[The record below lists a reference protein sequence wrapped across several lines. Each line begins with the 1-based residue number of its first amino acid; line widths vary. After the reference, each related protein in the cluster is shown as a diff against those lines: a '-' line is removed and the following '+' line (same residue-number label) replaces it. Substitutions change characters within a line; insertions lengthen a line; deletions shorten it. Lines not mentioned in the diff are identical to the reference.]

1 MSDDILNCYS
11 SVLSECIP
19 LRSMQEIAMNDRDAN
34 KMLRTYNVAWWGGS
48 YYDVN
53 DLGHISVCPDPDVP
67 QARVDLAQL
76 VKDLQKEQGQRL
88 PALFCF
94 PQILKHRLR
103 SINAAFKRARE
114 SFGYKGGYF
123 LVYPIKVNQHRRVIE
138 SLVHSGEPLGLES
151 GSKAEMMAVLA
162 HAGMTRS
169 VIVCNGY
176 KDREYIRLALIGEKL
191 GHKVYL
197 VIEKMSEIKM
207 VLEEAERL
215 NVVPRLGVRARLASQ
230 GSGKWQASGGEK
242 SKFGLSATQVLQ
254 LVKMLREAGRLEC
267 LQLLHFHLGSQLAN
281 IRDIATGVRESAR
294 FYVELH
300 KLGVNIQCFDV
311 GGGLGVDYE
320 GTRSQSDC
328 SVNYGLNE
336 YANNVI
342 WAIGDACNEHD
353 LPHPTVITES
363 GRAVTAHHTV
373 LVSNVIGVERNEFS
387 APQPPGDDAP
397 RLLNSLWRTWQ
408 EMQEKN
414 NCRSLREWLHDS
426 QLDLQDVHTQYAH
439 GMLDLT
445 QRAWAEHLYLNICN
459 LIQQQLDV
467 CNRAHRP
474 IIDELQ
480 ERMADKLYVNFSLF
494 QSMPDAW
501 GIDQLF
507 PVLPLEGLD
516 KPPERRAV
524 LLDITCDSDGII
536 DHYIDGDGI
545 ASTLP
550 MPPYDAE
557 NPPALGFF
565 MVGAYQEILGN
576 MHNLF
581 GDTAAVSVFV
591 FPDGRVEVEQTDEGD
606 TVADMLRYVQ
616 LDPQV
621 LLTHFCDH
629 VKQTDLDET
638 LQAQF
643 LAEFEA
649 GLYGYTYL
657 EDE

>member
-1 MSDDILNCYS
+1 MSEDMPIQRP
-11 SVLSECIP
+11 SVAGDNLS
-19 LRSMQEIAMNDRDAN
+19 LRSMQEVAMNDRNAS
-34 KMLRTYNVAWWGGS
+34 KMLRTYNVAYWGNN
-48 YYDVN
+48 YFDVN
-53 DLGHISVCPDPDVP
+53 ELGHISVCPDPDVP
-67 QARVDLAQL
+67 HARVDLAEL
-76 VKDLQKEQGQRL
+76 VKERQKDGQRL

-94 PQILKHRLR
+94 PQILQHRLR

-114 SFGYKGGYF
+114 SFGYEGGYF

-138 SLVHSGEPLGLES
+138 SLVNSGEPLGLEA
-151 GSKAEMMAVLA
+151 GSKAELMAVLA

-176 KDREYIRLALIGEKL
+176 KDREYVRLALIGEKL

-197 VIEKMSEIKM
+197 VIEKMSEIQM
-207 VLEEAERL
+207 VQEEAERL
-215 NVVPRLGVRARLASQ
+215 NVIPRLGVRARLASQ
-230 GSGKWQASGGEK
+230 GAGKWQSSGGEK
-242 SKFGLSATQVLQ
+242 SKFGLAAIQVLK
-254 LVKMLREAGRLEC
+254 LVETLREAGRLDS

-342 WAIGDACNEHD
+342 WGIGDACNEHG

-373 LVSNVIGVERNEFS
+373 LVSNVIGVERNEFCE
-387 APQPPGDDAP
+387 PVPPVEDAP
-397 RLLNSLWRTWQ
+397 RALESMWETWQ
-408 EMQEKN
+408 EMNEPEN
-414 NCRSLREWLHDS
+414 RRSLREWLHDS
-426 QLDLQDVHTQYAH
+426 QMDLHDVHTQYAH

-445 QRAWAEHLYLNICN
+445 KRAYAEQLYLNICN
-459 LIQQQLDV
+459 KIQQQLDPS
-467 CNRAHRP
+467 NRAHRP

-480 ERMADKLYVNFSLF
+480 ERMADKFYVNFSLF

-516 KPPERRAV
+516 KPPEGRAV
-524 LLDITCDSDGII
+524 LLDITCDSDGTI
-536 DHYIDGDGI
+536 DHYIDGDGV
-545 ASTLP
+545 ATTMP
-550 MPPYDAE
+550 MPPYDPE
-557 NPPALGFF
+557 NPPLLGFF

-581 GDTAAVSVFV
+581 GDTASVDVFV
-591 FPDGRVEVEQTDEGD
+591 FPDGSVETELSDEGD
-606 TVADMLRYVQ
+606 SVADMLEYVQ
-616 LDPQV
+616 LDPIALLAKFRDQV
-621 LLTHFCDH
+621 
-629 VKQTDLDET
+629 KETDLDAE

-643 LAEFEA
+643 VEEFEA

>member
-1 MSDDILNCYS
+1 
-11 SVLSECIP
+11 
-19 LRSMQEIAMNDRDAN
+19 MNDVSTRN
-34 KMLRTYNVAWWGGS
+34 MSRPSTYNVAWWGGN
-48 YYDVN
+48 YYGVN
-53 DLGHISVCPDPDVP
+53 ELGHISVCPDPDVP
-67 QARVDLAQL
+67 AAQVDLALL
-76 VKDLQKEQGQRL
+76 VHEMQQKRGQRL

-94 PQILKHRLR
+94 PQILQHRLR
-103 SINAAFKRARE
+103 SINAAFHQARE
-114 SFGYKGGYF
+114 SFGYQGDYF

-138 SLVHSGEPLGLES
+138 ALVHSGEPLGLEA

-191 GHKVYL
+191 GHRVYL
-197 VIEKMSEIKM
+197 VIEKMSEINM
-207 VLEEAERL
+207 VLEEAARL
-215 NVVPRLGVRARLASQ
+215 NVIPRLGVRARLASQ

-254 LVKMLREAGRLEC
+254 LVEMLRNADRLGS
-267 LQLLHFHLGSQLAN
+267 LQLLHFHLGSQIAN
-281 IRDIATGVRESAR
+281 IRDIATGVREAAR

-300 KLGVNIQCFDV
+300 KLGVTIQCFDV

-342 WAIGDACNEHD
+342 WSIGDACNEQG

-373 LVSNVIGVERNEFS
+373 LVSNIIGVERNEFS
-387 APQPPGDDAP
+387 EPEAPCDNAP
-397 RLLNSLWRTWQ
+397 RALSSLWDTWQ
-408 EMQEKN
+408 GMQATTEN
-414 NCRSLREWLHDS
+414 NRSLREWFHDS
-426 QLDLQDVHTQYAH
+426 QMDLQDVHTQYAH
-439 GMLDLT
+439 GILDLT
-445 QRAWAEHLYLNICN
+445 QRAWAEQLYLNICN
-459 LIQQQLDV
+459 KIQQQLDV
-467 CNRAHRP
+467 NSRAHRP

-507 PVLPLEGLD
+507 PVLPLKGLN
-516 KPPERRAV
+516 KPAERRAV

-536 DHYIDGDGI
+536 EHYIDGDGI
-545 ASTLP
+545 TTTLL
-550 MPPYDAE
+550 MPPYDPQ
-557 NPPALGFF
+557 NPPPLGFF

-581 GDTAAVSVFV
+581 GDTAAVNVFV
-591 FPDGRVEVEQTDEGD
+591 SPEGNVTTEQTDEGD
-606 TVADMLRYVQ
+606 TVADMLQYVQ

-621 LLTHFCDH
+621 LLTHFCNQ
-629 VKQTDLDET
+629 VKQTDLDKK
-638 LQAQF
+638 LQTQF

-657 EDE
+657 EGE